1 MGCNCKNKNVLNG
14 DNSSNKGKNAL
25 WVSIIEYSTKTLIF
39 LLSLV
44 FIIPI
49 INVYL
54 IYLLFKMVVL
64 NKNIDAVDM
73 LNSIIK
79 LGKRLNVD
87 EDEEEDEEE
96 EEDYDEDE
104 LVLTEYEDISIYD
117 KNLANV
123 K

>member
-14 DNSSNKGKNAL
+14 ESSSNEGKNAL
-25 WVSIIEYSTKTLIF
+25 WVSIIEYSVKTLIF

-64 NKNIDAVDM
+64 NKNVETVDM

-87 EDEEEDEEE
+87 EDEEDDEE

>member
-14 DNSSNKGKNAL
+14 ESSSNEGKNAL
-25 WVSIIEYSTKTLIF
+25 WVSIIEHSVKTLIF

-64 NKNIDAVDM
+64 NKNIDTVDM

-87 EDEEEDEEE
+87 EEEEDDEDEEEDYE
-96 EEDYDEDE
+96 EDE
-104 LVLTEYEDISIYD
+104 LILTEYEDISIYD

>member
-14 DNSSNKGKNAL
+14 DNSSNEGKNAL

-49 INVYL
+49 INAYL

-96 EEDYDEDE
+96 EDYDEDE